1 LKNSGANTFCQS
13 SASTTLAEYAFGAFF
28 RIPESIF
35 Q

>member
-1 LKNSGANTFCQS
+1 VQGNQNVLNRYRP
-13 SASTTLAEYAFGAFF
+13 STTLAEYAFGAFF